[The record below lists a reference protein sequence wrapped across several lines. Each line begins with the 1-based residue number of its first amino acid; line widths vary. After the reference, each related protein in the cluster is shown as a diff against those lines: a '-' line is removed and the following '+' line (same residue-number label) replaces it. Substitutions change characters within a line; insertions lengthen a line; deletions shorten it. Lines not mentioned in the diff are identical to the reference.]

1 MREILF
7 RGKRVDNGEWI
18 TGDLIQTQ
26 YQGKIR
32 SWISENTDKTRLRS
46 VGGVRCD
53 WRSYEIITET
63 VCQYT
68 GLTDKDGYRIFENDI
83 LDALDYKIRKGVVK
97 FGLYKQCDMESGY
110 ECGNQGF
117 YVWFDVKKTL
127 RPDIY
132 YWHGNSAVVGNIF
145 DNPEL
150 MKDGD

>member
-7 RGKRVDNGEWI
+7 RGKRIDNGEWVEGFYVLCRGHHYI
-18 TGDLIQTQ
+18 LQSCDIDHGFDER
-26 YQGKIR
+26 Y
-32 SWISENTDKTRLRS
+32 
-46 VGGVRCD
+46 CD
-53 WRSYEIITET
+53 WIEIDFKTL
-63 VCQYT
+63 CQYT
-68 GLTDKDGYRIFENDI
+68 GLNDKDGHCIFENDI
-83 LDALDYKIRKGVVK
+83 LDAVDYRVRKGVVK
-97 FGLYKQCDMESGY
+97 FGLYKQCDMASDY

-150 MKDGD
+150 VKGGDETEDRS